1 MKKIASI
8 FVILFLLVSVGIIL
22 SSLREITEMEKTI
35 EYVQKGEAVR
45 VLSGE
50 DVFFEYSIEEFRE
63 WAKAN
68 WSDIFRTPPSFGEAR
83 EVDPENFY
91 RFDDTATISPR
102 SNFLAFSVND
112 YAVATSISFIGVV
125 DLRSKEVNLVG
136 KENMGGVQSLYWS
149 PDENYIA
156 YTLNTA
162 RARGDYL
169 SVDNRGRVEKEF
181 TLSGTDIFN
190 ILTED
195 GDSEE
200 GVYLHF
206 MPNFRGVEWTERG
219 RRLTF
224 TTDDHTEDYVGVKWS
239 INPQG
244 EDLKIEDKIKKEKE
258 EEIEEKQ

>member
-8 FVILFLLVSVGIIL
+8 FVILFLLVSIGIIF
-22 SSLREITEMEKTI
+22 SSLREITETEKTI
-35 EYVQKGEAVR
+35 EYIQKGEAVR

-63 WAKAN
+63 WAKEN
-68 WSDIFRTPPSFGEAR
+68 WSDIFETPPSFGEVR
-83 EVDPENFY
+83 RVDPENFY

-112 YAVATSISFIGVV
+112 YAVATSISFIGVI
-125 DLRSKEVNLVG
+125 DLKSKEVDLVG
-136 KENMGGVQSLYWS
+136 KENMGGVQSLHWS

-156 YTLNTA
+156 YILDTA

-169 SVDNRGRVEKEF
+169 SVDSRERMEKEF
-181 TLSGTDIFN
+181 TLSGNDIFN
-190 ILTED
+190 VLTENEDRED
-195 GDSEE
+195 GAN
-200 GVYLHF
+200 LQF

-224 TTDDHTEDYVGVKWS
+224 TTDDHTEDYAGVRWS

-244 EDLKIEDKIKKEKE
+244 RDLEMEEKIEKEE
-258 EEIEEKQ
+258 EEIEEQ